1 MSRYDLSNFLANT
14 KRTNLDTNTINSFL
28 PGLALLPEIPTT
40 SQPAGT
46 QANKPP
52 TMTAEHNR
60 QQAPSAPENGF
71 SDYEYIERESTLRQ
85 SSQSGNTISNKD
97 RNSYSG
103 NRLSFNSNIGQMKS
117 KSVHNLSLE
126 TSQEQP
132 ATGRSGGNGG
142 KKIGGSMFSIQS
154 RTLPRNS
161 SGQSSDHQ
169 RKASPPRRG
178 RGARGA
184 GNLMKKRSMSSGN
197 VFGLGGGGGRTKSP
211 RRPEFIQQKSVEN
224 IYVDEEEQHQL
235 AANDTEQLGEEA
247 IISDSRYNNNNHGE
261 RVQEEEQGYADAR
274 TAAQS
279 RGRRHHNLTF
289 LYQLLD
295 RE

>member
-14 KRTNLDTNTINSFL
+14 KRTNLNTNTINSFL

-40 SQPAGT
+40 SQPSGT
-46 QANKPP
+46 QAIKPP
-52 TMTAEHNR
+52 TMKVEQNR
-60 QQAPSAPENGF
+60 QQTPSAPENGF

-132 ATGRSGGNGG
+132 GTGRSGGSGG

-178 RGARGA
+178 RGARGT

-197 VFGLGGGGGRTKSP
+197 VFGLGGGGRTKSP

-279 RGRRHHNLTF
+279 RGRRHHNYTF
-289 LYQLLD
+289 YISF
-295 RE
+295 